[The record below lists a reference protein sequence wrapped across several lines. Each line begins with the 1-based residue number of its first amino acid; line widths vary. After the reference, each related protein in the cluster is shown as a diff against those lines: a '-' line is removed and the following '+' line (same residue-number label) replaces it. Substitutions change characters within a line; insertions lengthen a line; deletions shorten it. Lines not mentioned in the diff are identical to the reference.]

1 MGNSVTAWE
10 LIALFFLI
18 PGLIGL
24 NGFFV
29 AVEFGLV
36 AARKTRMESL
46 AEHGDIRAKI
56 VYQLQNNLDQAVAA
70 TQLGIT
76 FASISLGS
84 VGEVTLASILQ
95 RVADPAFDGLVGAI
109 AVHSIC
115 STLAV
120 AAVSYLHLI
129 FGELIP
135 KTIAIQNPDQ
145 VVLYLAHPMDWF
157 YFFARPFVLWMNH
170 TGNFVLKVIGFKN
183 PGAHAH
189 AHSVEE
195 LLMIVEDTEEAG
207 VIQADQADVLENV
220 FRLSGK
226 TVAHIMVPQSEINAL
241 ELSLPAGSILD
252 LLRDRAH
259 TRLPVY
265 DGSIDNIVGI
275 VNVKDLLFLFSLH
288 GLVILEDALYPALFI
303 LPNETAMNAM
313 KLFRKTRRHM
323 AIVQSEEGKVVGLLT
338 LEDVL
343 EEIVGEIQD
352 EHDAGSAFH
361 SPGEKQGP
369 RMPGQLPGFVSGQQ
383 RGDSKKRKSGP
394 AKPPQE
400 NPPNKPH

>member
-1 MGNSVTAWE
+1 MTAWE
-10 LIALFFLI
+10 LIALFLLI

-29 AVEFGLV
+29 AVEFALI
-36 AARKTRMESL
+36 ASRKTKMESL
-46 AEHGDIRAKI
+46 ASQGDPRAKK

-84 VGEVTLASILQ
+84 VGEVTLASIMQ
-95 RVADPAFDGLVGAI
+95 RGADPLLDGILGSV
-109 AVHSIC
+109 AVHSLC
-115 STLAV
+115 SSIAV
-120 AAVSYLHLI
+120 FGVSYLHLV

-135 KTIAIQNPDQ
+135 KTVAIQDPDK
-145 VVLYLAHPMDWF
+145 VVLFLAGPMDWF
-157 YFFARPFVLWMNH
+157 FFFAKPFVLWMNH
-170 TGNFVLKVIGFKN
+170 TGNFVLKTIGFKN
-183 PGAHAH
+183 PGGHAH

-207 VIQADQADVLENV
+207 VIQSDQADVLENV

-226 TVAHIMVPQSEINAL
+226 TVADCMVPVSKMNAL
-241 ELSLPAGSILD
+241 ELNMAAGTVLD
-252 LLRDRAH
+252 GLRDRAH

-265 DGSIDNIVGI
+265 EGSIDNIVGI

-303 LPNETAMNAM
+303 LPTETALNAM

-323 AIVQSEEGKVVGLLT
+323 AIVQSEEGKVLGLLT

-352 EHDAGSAFH
+352 EHDAGSTYLT
-361 SPGEKQGP
+361 PGEKQGA
-369 RMPGQLPGFVSGQQ
+369 RTPGQNPQPGM
-383 RGDSKKRKSGP
+383 KSETKIPKSAP
-394 AKPPQE
+394 AKSPQE
-400 NPPNKPH
+400 K

>member
-1 MGNSVTAWE
+1 VTAWE
-10 LIALFFLI
+10 LIALFLLI

-29 AVEFGLV
+29 AVEFALI
-36 AARKTRMESL
+36 ASRRTKMETL
-46 AEHGDIRAKI
+46 ASQGDLRAKK

-84 VGEVTLASILQ
+84 VGEVTLASLMQ
-95 RVADPAFDGLVGAI
+95 RAADPLLDGLLGSV
-109 AVHSIC
+109 AVHSLC
-115 STLAV
+115 SSIAV
-120 AAVSYLHLI
+120 FGVSYLHLV

-135 KTIAIQNPDQ
+135 KTVAIQDPDK
-145 VVLYLAHPMDWF
+145 VVLFLAGPMDWF
-157 YFFARPFVLWMNH
+157 FFFAKPLVLWMNQ
-170 TGNFVLKVIGFKN
+170 TGNFVLKTIGFKN
-183 PGAHAH
+183 PGGHAH

-207 VIQADQADVLENV
+207 VIQSDQADVLENV

-226 TVAHIMVPQSEINAL
+226 TVADCMVPVTKMNAL
-241 ELSLPAGSILD
+241 ELNMAAGTVLD
-252 LLRDRAH
+252 GLRDRAH

-265 DGSIDNIVGI
+265 EGSIDNIVGI

-303 LPNETAMNAM
+303 LPNETALNAM

-323 AIVQSEEGKVVGLLT
+323 AIVQARSNCGLRAFPRIRCT
-338 LEDVL
+338 LIRTL
-343 EEIVGEIQD
+343 
-352 EHDAGSAFH
+352 S
-361 SPGEKQGP
+361 
-369 RMPGQLPGFVSGQQ
+369 
-383 RGDSKKRKSGP
+383 
-394 AKPPQE
+394 
-400 NPPNKPH
+400 NPCQHP